1 MTLEDPLTSVFG
13 KFISAFMLLVIL
25 ISCVAYVMA
34 TVPLLLIQPEECDF
48 PVGLTDDNREV
59 CEPKPPYY
67 FDLVEYICVVIFTV
81 EYLSRMVSVGFMPAR
96 LADCL
101 PKPKKDVNLEDEVIN
116 EERDVF
122 KFASKALLEESVKKI
137 QKLKDKVTN
146 KKPKQEVNKLNIS
159 NLNNLSIDLNVDNSG
174 GDIELVDNQYQKLRR
189 SSLSSNNFDSL
200 VSEDD
205 GSEMEIE
212 ADVEYPWYVQL
223 YKYATTVMN
232 IIDILAI
239 GPFYVEM
246 VTSAGSSLSVIRV
259 LRLARVFRI
268 FKLGKNSKGISMLG
282 TTMSHAFG
290 ALGLVGFFVSLGI
303 VFFGSLGHFFEGGTY
318 MVTAEYPE
326 GEYLRQSLFSESFEK
341 TPFVDIPSSMYWAVV
356 TSTSIGYGDMTP
368 TSLGGMCLSI
378 ICMYYGVLLMALPI
392 TVIGNNFTREYDK
405 MRGNNDEEMIFD
417 SLVQIAT
424 MIHQESIA
432 KASGMKSD
440 ADYFKLSRLMVI
452 ISSFDNT
459 KRDALKKSLT
469 KKIKNDNLLI
479 NKTLEEIDNS
489 NTSKEN
495 LQDALKNLV
504 EAVSEISAK

>member
-1 MTLEDPLTSVFG
+1 MTLEDPLTSVLG
-13 KFISAFMLLVIL
+13 KFISTFMLVVIL
-25 ISCVAYVMA
+25 VSCVAYVMA
-34 TVPLLLIQPEECDF
+34 TVPSLLIQPDECEF
-48 PVGLTDDNREV
+48 PVGIADDNREV
-59 CEPKPPYY
+59 CEPKPPEY
-67 FDLVEYICVVIFTV
+67 FDLAEYICVVIFTV
-81 EYLSRMVSVGFMPAR
+81 EYLCRMIFVGFLPAR

-101 PKPKKDVNLEDEVIN
+101 PIPKEDLNLEDEVIN

-122 KFASKALLEESVKKI
+122 KFASKALLEESMKKI
-137 QKLKDKVTN
+137 KKLKDKVVKGKTR
-146 KKPKQEVNKLNIS
+146 QEVPKLNLS
-159 NLNNLSIDLNVDNSG
+159 NLNELSIDLTVDNT
-174 GDIELVDNQYQKLRR
+174 GDIELVDKIRR
-189 SSLSSNNFDSL
+189 NSHSSSNLENVLS
-200 VSEDD
+200 DD
-205 GSEMEIE
+205 GCSEVEIE
-212 ADVEYPWYVQL
+212 VDVEYPWYVQL
-223 YKYATTVMN
+223 YKYSTKAMN

-303 VFFGSLGHFFEGGTY
+303 VFFGSLGHFFEGGTF
-318 MVTAEYPE
+318 MVTADYPE
-326 GEYLRQSLFSESFEK
+326 GEYLRQSLFSASFEK
-341 TPFVDIPSSMYWAVV
+341 TPFVDIPASMYWAVV

-378 ICMYYGVLLMALPI
+378 VCMYYGVLLMALPI

-440 ADYFKLSRLMVI
+440 TDYFKLSRLMVI

-495 LQDALKNLV
+495 LEDAMKNLV
-504 EAVSEISAK
+504 DAVAEISAK